1 MIVTKSVFGFSLVVL
16 LVSTVACGRRD
27 VDVLSTTTA
36 PTPTPTNPSSGS
48 NGSTGSTPSTGS
60 TTPHPQT
67 VDVVGRVAAVSGT
80 CPSLLFAIDS
90 VTITTTASTTF
101 TGITCAQ
108 IVNGSSVVVQGVRQ
122 TDASV
127 AATSVSAG
135 NTK

>member
-1 MIVTKSVFGFSLVVL
+1 
-16 LVSTVACGRRD
+16 
-27 VDVLSTTTA
+27 
-36 PTPTPTNPSSGS
+36 
-48 NGSTGSTPSTGS
+48 
-60 TTPHPQT
+60 
-67 VDVVGRVAAVSGT
+67 
-80 CPSLLFAIDS
+80 LFAIDS

-127 AATSVSAG
+127 AATSVSAW